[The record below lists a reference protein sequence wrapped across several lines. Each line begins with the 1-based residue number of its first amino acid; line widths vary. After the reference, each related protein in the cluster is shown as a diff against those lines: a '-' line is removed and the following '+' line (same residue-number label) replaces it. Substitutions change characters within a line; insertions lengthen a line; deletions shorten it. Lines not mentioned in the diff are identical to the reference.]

1 MIKEA
6 LFLFT
11 EGYIRLMI
19 RVLHIVTAF
28 PRSDDEHSMT
38 PWLVSLLKGLK
49 ERGVESTIL
58 APSYKGLGDQVVQG
72 ISVRRFR
79 YFIKDWETL
88 THDEAT
94 PVKLSRKP
102 WYITLV
108 PFMLFFGIKKMKK
121 LIKLERFDL
130 VHVHWPIPMAII
142 ALPAVGK
149 IPIVMEFYGAEM
161 ALVRRNILLKYFA
174 KWIAKRG
181 DYCIA
186 ISSYTASL
194 VRDITG
200 ITPVVIPYACDFP
213 TKVNK
218 PVFPEKKSPKN
229 LLFVGR
235 LVERKGVEYLIRA
248 IPYIRREIDVRL
260 KIIGGGPLLN
270 NLKELAKQLKVDDI
284 VEFSG
289 IVSNEEK
296 DKAYRECDLF
306 ILPAC
311 FDKKGDTEGLGVVLL
326 EALSYGKPVIASS
339 VGGIVDIVKNGKTGI
354 LVKEKEPKEIAR
366 AVLKLLSDK
375 NLYLKIAENGY
386 NFVKENFSIE
396 KIAEQTYETYKNLL
410 DAI

>member
-1 MIKEA
+1 
-6 LFLFT
+6 
-11 EGYIRLMI
+11 MI

-108 PFMLFFGIKKMKK
+108 PFLLFFGRLRMKK
-121 LIKLERFDL
+121 LFKLERFDL

-149 IPIVMEFYGAEM
+149 IPIVMKFYSAEM
-161 ALVRRNILLKYFA
+161 ALVRKNMLLKYFT
-174 KWIAKRG
+174 KWIIKKG
-181 DYCIA
+181 NYYIA
-186 ISSYTASL
+186 NSSYTASL

-200 ITPVVIPYACDFP
+200 ITPVVIPDAYDFP
-213 TKVNK
+213 TEVNK
-218 PVFPEKKSPKN
+218 PIFPETKRPKN